1 MRVWSI
7 SPVSMLRWRYIS
19 HSHYSHSVYLP
30 QAARLLHLLIP
41 LGTSLLPGVL
51 HLDSDPTGSVSVV
64 EQHSCLIFWTASSS
78 DWVLIPPEGLAPLQ
92 IIWAAT
98 EATVCSPFCLALYT
112 QLSTNVFW
120 FALRAPAP
128 EVTVHIVYVNVS
140 RLSIWVKQCFFFYYQ
155 YESIHYWTRMIALL
169 TEFEQLLKYFC
180 LIVSHKTIFSYM
192 TPFLNEHFRL
202 VYMLSVNALDLDYRL
217 ALKDTPY
224 QIVVCGLHG
233 AKAFSEI
240 TMWM

>member
-140 RLSIWVKQCFFFYYQ
+140 RLSIWVKQCFFFLL
-155 YESIHYWTRMIALL
+155 SIWIHSLL
-169 TEFEQLLKYFC
+169 
-180 LIVSHKTIFSYM
+180 
-192 TPFLNEHFRL
+192 N
-202 VYMLSVNALDLDYRL
+202 
-217 ALKDTPY
+217 
-224 QIVVCGLHG
+224 
-233 AKAFSEI
+233 
-240 TMWM
+240 